1 VNSGPALPWSDASE
15 RNKEPILEVLRTA
28 LAGARRVLEIGSG
41 TGQHAVHFAAQL
53 RQLQWQPTEIP
64 ASLAPLARRIA
75 LEGSANLQVPF
86 ALDVMEEP
94 ATLGRWDAVYTANT
108 LHIISAEAVARL
120 FEIAARALPGM
131 GATMIVYGP
140 FRYRGEF
147 TTPSNARFDAQ
158 LRARN
163 PHSGIRDQEF
173 VDGLAR
179 ALGFALSADHAMP
192 ANNQLLLW
200 RRVALPALGS

>member
-1 VNSGPALPWSDASE
+1 MNSGPTLPWSDASE

-28 LAGARRVLEIGSG
+28 LAGARSVLEIGSG

-53 RQLQWQPTEIP
+53 RHLHWQPTEI
-64 ASLAPLARRIA
+64 ATSLAPLAQRIA
-75 LEGSANLQVPF
+75 LEGPANLQAPF
-86 ALDVMEEP
+86 ALDVMDAP
-94 ATLGRWDAVYTANT
+94 AALGRWDAVYTANT
-108 LHIISAEAVARL
+108 LHIISAAAVARL
-120 FEIAARALPGM
+120 FDIAACALPGL
-131 GATMIVYGP
+131 GATLIAYGP

-163 PHSGIRDQEF
+163 PDSGIRDHEF

-192 ANNQLLLW
+192 ANNQLLVW
-200 RRVALPALGS
+200 RRVAPPAVVG

>member
-1 VNSGPALPWSDASE
+1 MNPDPTLPWSDASE

-53 RQLQWQPTEIP
+53 RHIQWQPTEIP
-64 ASLAPLARRIA
+64 ALLAPLARRIA
-75 LEGSANLQVPF
+75 LDGSPNLQAPV

-94 ATLGRWDAVYTANT
+94 GAIDRWDAVFTANT
-108 LHIISAEAVARL
+108 LHIIPVQAVVRL
-120 FEIAARALPGM
+120 LRLAARALPAM
-131 GATMIVYGP
+131 GATLLVYGP

-147 TTPSNARFDAQ
+147 TTASNARFDAQ

-163 PHSGIRDQEF
+163 PDSGLRDQEF
-173 VDGLAR
+173 IDRLAQG
-179 ALGFALSADHAMP
+179 LGFSLGADHAMP
-192 ANNQLLLW
+192 ANNQLLVW
-200 RRVALPALGS
+200 RRVAPAALVS